1 MRNWKCAMRFRKRR
15 TDSITDMD
23 LAQLAPTGGNWLD
36 RRSGEK
42 PRLLVH
48 AFKTTLAAAFAWY
61 VAVALG
67 LQDGYWAV
75 ITVIIVLQSYVGA
88 TVTASRDRAIG
99 TLVGAAVGFAFSQF
113 TTLPWNFLLA
123 LLVSTIVCV
132 LLGLKNSTRLAGV
145 TVVIILIAQKSGTNY
160 TIAMHR
166 VLEVLLGIAIALAVS
181 TLILPE
187 RARMRLRESLAEEFL
202 QLGSFFEAVL
212 QGFSG
217 TPEERLNDLRA
228 QCDNRRRANNLL
240 METARNEP
248 TGGRGVL
255 EALGLLM
262 QFARSLRD
270 ALAALELAVR
280 NSHND
285 NYARQLEPELGKLA
299 ADIHAAF
306 HFVAGCIHRWN
317 FDEPSKQ
324 LNLAADIAAL
334 DMKMVAVRH
343 TGNNFSQDEILRA
356 YAVQLHL
363 TQLARILR
371 TVRAETGKALAVGK
385 SPEESV

>member
-1 MRNWKCAMRFRKRR
+1 MRFSKRR
-15 TDSITDMD
+15 TDSITEMD
-23 LAQLAPTGGNWLD
+23 LAQLAPVGGNWLD
-36 RRSGEK
+36 RLSGEK

-48 AFKTTLAAAFAWY
+48 AFKTTLAAAIAWY

-67 LQDGYWAV
+67 LHDGYWAV

-99 TLVGAAVGFAFSQF
+99 TLVGAAVGFAFSLY

-123 LLVSTIVCV
+123 LLVSTILCV

-160 TIAMHR
+160 TIAIHR

-181 TLILPE
+181 TLVLPE
-187 RARMRLRESLAEEFL
+187 RARMRLREGLAEEFL
-202 QLGSFFEAVL
+202 QLGVFFEAVL

-217 TPEERLNDLRA
+217 EPNERLGQLRA
-228 QCDNRRRANNLL
+228 QCDARRRANNQL

-248 TGGRGVL
+248 ADGRGVL

-270 ALAALELAVR
+270 ALAALELSVR
-280 NSHND
+280 DSHND

-306 HFVAGCIHRWN
+306 HFVAGCIHRWRFN
-317 FDEPSKQ
+317 QPSGKI
-324 LNLAADIAAL
+324 NLAAGIEAL
-334 DMKMVAVRH
+334 EVKMEAVRH
-343 TGNNFSQDEILRA
+343 TGNSFSQEEVLRA
-356 YAVQLHL
+356 YAVHLHL
-363 TQLARILR
+363 TQLARTLR
-371 TVRAETGKALAVGK
+371 TVRAEAGKALAANKPG
-385 SPEESV
+385 EETV